1 MEDHGMT
8 NTEKACRSIRAAKN
22 ETQVMAAVREY
33 LDSLDAKDLAT
44 LPAEL
49 LVLGLTPAEELIQ
62 AALQALHDALPGSGA
77 KGGAIVNDTALVFKA
92 AARRLA
98 ALAEDAV

>member
-1 MEDHGMT
+1 MT
-8 NTEKACRSIRAAKN
+8 NSDKACRSIRAAKN
-22 ETQVMAAVREY
+22 ETQVLAAVREY

-49 LVLGLTPAEELIQ
+49 VVLGLTPAEELIQ
-62 AALQALHDALPGSGA
+62 SALQALHGALPGSGA
-77 KGGAIVNDTALVFKA
+77 KASDVVKETTQVFTA